1 MQIEIWRTPVRMA
14 LVLRIKLE
22 PVLSQLNRRL
32 RHVAPRFCSKL
43 IQQQT
48 EAGDHGRY
56 GNGAC
61 AVVVRFPLAGH
72 VPFTETQ
79 RCSGIKIDCDR
90 ASRRRMED
98 NGTSAITTD
107 ADGARHDYT
116 HCQHRRNG
124 RVGRIPAASH
134 KLETSRSAKWMTCGD
149 RGFIGSKLHGGDD
162 ANA

>member
-1 MQIEIWRTPVRMA
+1 MQIEIWRTAIRMA

-43 IQQQT
+43 IQQHTQS
-48 EAGDHGRY
+48 GDHGRY
-56 GNGAC
+56 GNRAC
-61 AVVVRFPLAGH
+61 AVVVRLALPGDIT
-72 VPFTETQ
+72 FTEIQ
-79 RCSGIKIDCDR
+79 RSSGIKIDCDR
-90 ASRRRMED
+90 ASRRRMEY
-98 NGTSAITTD
+98 NGTSAIATD

-134 KLETSRSAKWMTCGD
+134 KLETSRSAKWMTRGD